1 MKYYVVDAFA
11 KHVFSGNPA
20 GVCLVDSPLSDR
32 TMQNIAAE
40 NNLSETAFVQKR
52 DDNSYDLRWF
62 TPKAEIDLC
71 GHATLGTAF
80 VISHFV
86 EKDAQIMRFHTQSG
100 LLTVNRDGGM
110 YEMDFPSRPPKA
122 VQLDDEIDKA
132 LGVTPME
139 TYASRDLL
147 LVLENEEQVKN
158 LAPDFN
164 ALNALKGGV
173 GVIVTARGNEVDF
186 VSRCFFPK
194 LGINEDP
201 VTGSAHCHLIP
212 FWADRLKKSSMVA
225 KQLSR
230 RGGTIYC
237 KLAGD
242 RVKIGG
248 TVALYSCGDIEI

>member
-11 KHVFSGNPA
+11 KRVFSGNPA
-20 GVCLVDSPLSDR
+20 GVCIVDMPLQAR

-52 DDNSYDLRWF
+52 DDGAYNLRWF

-80 VISHFV
+80 VVSKFL
-86 EKDAQIMRFHTQSG
+86 DSSAQIMSFHTKSG
-100 LLTVNRDGGM
+100 VLAVRREGSM
-110 YEMDFPSRPPKA
+110 FEMDFPSRPPKA
-122 VQLDDEIDKA
+122 VQLGDDIDKA
-132 LGVTPME
+132 LGVSPVE

-147 LVLENEEQVKN
+147 LVLENETQVNN
-158 LAPDFN
+158 LAPDFES
-164 ALNALKGGV
+164 LKAVREGL
-173 GVIVTARGNEVDF
+173 GVIVTAKGDKVDF
-186 VSRCFFPK
+186 VSRCFYPK

-212 FWADRLKKSSMVA
+212 FWAQRLHKSSMVA

-230 RGGTIYC
+230 RGGTVYC

-242 RVKIGG
+242 RVIIGG
-248 TVALYSCGDIEI
+248 TAVLYSCGEIEI